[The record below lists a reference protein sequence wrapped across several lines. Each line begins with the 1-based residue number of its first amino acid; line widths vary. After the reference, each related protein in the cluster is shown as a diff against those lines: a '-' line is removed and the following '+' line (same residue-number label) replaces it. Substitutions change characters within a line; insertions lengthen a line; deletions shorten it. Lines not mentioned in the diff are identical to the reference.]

1 MYYVVRY
8 IVVAR
13 NIPESPESPPSAVFR
28 VTSNQAIVEMAV
40 WRNTSFHK
48 FTEVIQKLT
57 RATAKPNIER
67 HYLSASTYW
76 RKSRTI
82 TRVISSLPGKFKY
95 FYLVGIKLVEVA
107 NDFASNVLE
116 FEVDA

>member
-1 MYYVVRY
+1 M
-8 IVVAR
+8 
-13 NIPESPESPPSAVFR
+13 
-28 VTSNQAIVEMAV
+28 
-40 WRNTSFHK
+40 
-48 FTEVIQKLT
+48 
-57 RATAKPNIER
+57 
-67 HYLSASTYW
+67 
-76 RKSRTI
+76 I